1 MSKAGF
7 IALIGRPN
15 AGKSTLINALVY
27 ERLCLISHKA
37 NATRKILK
45 AIVPY
50 MQGDI
55 ECQMVFLDTPGI
67 CKPTKLLNQAMIKQ
81 IRHALESCDLAIFLA
96 SIHDSPEKYQE
107 FLNLTPNKPHILALN
122 KTDTATPTKILA
134 QIKAYQVYSAHFGA
148 LIPLSAAKRHHL
160 EILLE
165 EVAKLLPESP
175 FYYDPKLL
183 SDIQTKEIYKEMIR
197 EQIFRFL
204 SEEIPYASDVLI
216 MRIEEGKTR
225 DFIDARIIVEKESQQ
240 RMVIGKGGS
249 VVKKIGREARLQIEA
264 FSEKKVFLQLE
275 VLVQKNWTQ
284 EKDQLKKMG
293 YMIE

>member
-7 IALIGRPN
+7 VALIGRPN

-37 NATRKILK
+37 NATRKVLK

-50 MQGDI
+50 TQEGV
-55 ECQMVFLDTPGI
+55 ECQMIFLDTPGI

-81 IRHALESCDLAIFLA
+81 IRHALESCDLVVFLA

-107 FLNLTPNKPHILALN
+107 FLNLAPNKPHILALN
-122 KTDTATPTKILA
+122 KTDTATPAKILA
-134 QIKAYQVYSAHFGA
+134 QIKTYQVYSTHFSA
-148 LIPLSAAKRHHL
+148 LIPLSAAKGHHL
-160 EILLE
+160 EILLK
-165 EVAKLLPESP
+165 EVAKLLPEAP

-183 SDIQTKEIYKEMIR
+183 SDIQIKEIYKEMIR

-216 MRIEEGKTR
+216 MRVREGETM
-225 DFIDARIIVEKESQQ
+225 DFIEAKIIVEKESQQ
-240 RMVIGKGGS
+240 RMVIGKGGG
-249 VVKKIGREARLQIEA
+249 VIKKIGREARLAIED
-264 FSEKKVFLQLE
+264 FSQKKVFLQIE
-275 VLVQKNWTQ
+275 VAVQKNWTQ
-284 EKDQLKKMG
+284 EKDQLKRMG